1 MLNIDFNKHN
11 AEVKRVW
18 EAYRARKPY
27 RVPMILGTNTRYYIF
42 NGATNPEGKITFK
55 EYITSPDV
63 MFETQLQFQYWS
75 RHNLI
80 QDAELGLPSDSWKIF
95 ADFQNFYEAAWFGA
109 EVHYYDDQVPDTLP
123 FLNEDNKRML
133 FDRGLPDPF
142 TGGIMKKV
150 TEYWE
155 YFNEKCKTY
164 RFHGIP
170 VENLPPSGS
179 LGTDGIL
186 TVATNLRGSGLYLDF
201 YDDPNYAK
209 QLLDFITTAV
219 INRIRAWRK
228 RLGQPERT
236 PGFGFADDSIQLIS
250 TELYEEFVL
259 PCHKRLI
266 DELSEGKGPN
276 SCHLCGDVMRHLP
289 TMKEKLNVTMFDTG
303 FPIDFGWVRKTL
315 GPEVEIAGGPRIDLL
330 LKETPEAVEQETKR
344 ILQSGIM
351 DGGRFI
357 LREGNNLAPYTPLE
371 NISAMYSACKKYG
384 KY

>member
-1 MLNIDFNKHN
+1 
-11 AEVKRVW
+11 
-18 EAYRARKPY
+18 
-27 RVPMILGTNTRYYIF
+27 
-42 NGATNPEGKITFK
+42 NPDKKITFQD
-55 EYITSPDV
+55 YTNSPDV

-95 ADFQNFYEAAWFGA
+95 ADFQNFYEATWFGA

-123 FLNEDNKRML
+123 FLNEDNKRFL
-133 FDRGLPDPF
+133 FDRGLPNPF
-142 TGGIMKKV
+142 TGGLMKKV

-155 YFNEKCKTY
+155 YFNEKVGAGSPRPY
-164 RFHGIP
+164 LFHGIK

-186 TVATNLRGSGLYLDF
+186 TVATNLRGAGLYLDF
-201 YDDPNYAK
+201 YDDPEYVK
-209 QLLDFITTAV
+209 QLLDFVTTAV
-219 INRIRAWRK
+219 IERIRAWRN

-289 TMKEKLNVTMFDTG
+289 IMKEKLNVTIFDTG
-303 FPIDFGWVRKTL
+303 FPLDFGWVRKTL
-315 GPEVEIAGGPRIDLL
+315 GPEVEISGGPRIDLL

-371 NISAMYSACKKYG
+371 NIAAMYSACKKYG
-384 KY
+384 RYSTT